1 VCVKTMQFNV
11 DVTVRYRTKPTL
23 LHQDLKRSQM
33 GSIRGV
39 GGVTPS
45 QPKSASAE
53 ISESY
58 DKDSGGASDGIRARD
73 NCGKWGMA
81 D

>member
-39 GGVTPS
+39 GGVTPHRPILMLS
-45 QPKSASAE
+45 
-53 ISESY
+53 
-58 DKDSGGASDGIRARD
+58 R
-73 NCGKWGMA
+73 
-81 D
+81 